1 MNIHRKYKPG
11 PSQIARYKA
20 NTMPKHEDLTQTLEH
35 ITVFGPTTA
44 NYPPDDGYPT
54 PEQVRAMADE
64 ITYRSGKKL
73 DEIQKAAVAELTQE
87 KSHACVAGTFVK
99 GAEKDCPGCNPALR
113 IYSTTNTTPSPEF
126 GNGTIPPETMS
137 KIAEQ
142 LEQKI
147 KEADARYALKFDQD
161 KLPLHLL
168 STEAMNQTAA
178 VLKFG
183 AQKYAEHNWRKGFAW
198 SRPLAAAMRHITA
211 FNAGEDTD
219 PESGLSHLAHAA
231 CCIMFLL
238 EFEKT
243 HQHLDD
249 RYKPDVQTLN

>member
-1 MNIHRKYKPG
+1 M
-11 PSQIARYKA
+11 Q
-20 NTMPKHEDLTQTLEH
+20 L
-35 ITVFGPTTA
+35 
-44 NYPPDDGYPT
+44 
-54 PEQVRAMADE
+54 
-64 ITYRSGKKL
+64 L
-73 DEIQKAAVAELTQE
+73 DEEAAYKMMFGQFPAVTNTDCVVDTARIPKETIDAIQKQ
-87 KSHACVAGTFVK
+87 
-99 GAEKDCPGCNPALR
+99 
-113 IYSTTNTTPSPEF
+113 F
-126 GNGTIPPETMS
+126 GS
-137 KIAEQ
+137 
-142 LEQKI
+142 
-147 KEADARYALKFDQD
+147 ALKFDTD

-198 SRPLAAAMRHITA
+198 SRPLSAAMRHITA

-243 HQHLDD
+243 HPHLDD
-249 RYKPDVQTLN
+249 RYKPDLPQTN

>member
-1 MNIHRKYKPG
+1 MNKQPHKPG
-11 PSQIARYKA
+11 PRQLARLQKLF
-20 NTMPKHEDLTQTLEH
+20 MPKSEDVVSLETAISQLEH
-35 ITVFGPTTA
+35 KAVF
-44 NYPPDDGYPT
+44 
-54 PEQVRAMADE
+54 
-64 ITYRSGKKL
+64 
-73 DEIQKAAVAELTQE
+73 
-87 KSHACVAGTFVK
+87 
-99 GAEKDCPGCNPALR
+99 
-113 IYSTTNTTPSPEF
+113 
-126 GNGTIPPETMS
+126 GTIPAGT
-137 KIAEQ
+137 ATGT
-142 LEQKI
+142 
-147 KEADARYALKFDQD
+147 ALKFDGD

-198 SRPLAAAMRHITA
+198 SRPLAAAMRHLTA
-211 FNAGEDTD
+211 FNDGEDRD

-249 RYKPDVQTLN
+249 RYKPPVPPTSQSA

>member
-1 MNIHRKYKPG
+1 MNIRRPYKPG
-11 PSQIARYKA
+11 PSQIARYRA
-20 NTMPKHEDLTQTLEH
+20 NTMPNTEKLTQTLEH
-35 ITVFGPTTA
+35 NIVFGTT
-44 NYPPDDGYPT
+44 PT
-54 PEQVRAMADE
+54 P
-64 ITYRSGKKL
+64 
-73 DEIQKAAVAELTQE
+73 
-87 KSHACVAGTFVK
+87 
-99 GAEKDCPGCNPALR
+99 
-113 IYSTTNTTPSPEF
+113 TNTV
-126 GNGTIPPETMS
+126 TIPPETLAA
-137 KIAEQ
+137 I
-142 LEQKI
+142 QKQFGT
-147 KEADARYALKFDQD
+147 AMKFDTD

-243 HQHLDD
+243 HPNLDD
-249 RYKPDVQTLN
+249 RYKPDLPQTN